1 MYARRRREVYV
12 SLRAGILPSM
22 DTRVLISVD
31 VRFTT
36 TDDPEQ
42 IAGRVEEAVRM
53 VVGSEALEDFRWR
66 SLPLEPPASERTG
79 A

>member
-1 MYARRRREVYV
+1 VPHEQHEVY
-12 SLRAGILPSM
+12 LRLKAGILASM
-22 DTRVLISVD
+22 DPKVLISVD

-42 IAGRVEEAVRM
+42 IVGRVQEAVRM
-53 VVGSEALEDFRWR
+53 IVGPEALEDFRWR
-66 SLPLEPPASERTG
+66 SLPLEPPAAERTG

>member
-1 MYARRRREVYV
+1 
-12 SLRAGILPSM
+12 M

-53 VVGSEALEDFRWR
+53 VVGPDALEDFRWR

>member
-1 MYARRRREVYV
+1 VYV
-12 SLRAGILPSM
+12 SLGRGILPSM

-42 IAGRVEEAVRM
+42 IVGRVQEAVRM
-53 VVGSEALEDFRWR
+53 IVGAEALEDFRWR
-66 SLPLEPPASERTG
+66 SLPLEPPAAERTR